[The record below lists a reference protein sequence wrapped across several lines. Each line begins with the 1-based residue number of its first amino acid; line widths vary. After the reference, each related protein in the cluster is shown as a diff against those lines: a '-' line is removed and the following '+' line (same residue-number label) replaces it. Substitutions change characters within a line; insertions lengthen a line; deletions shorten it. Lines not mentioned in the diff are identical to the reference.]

1 MLSFLRYQKFLIL
14 FLTVL
19 GDRYHVLLNLMKT
32 LYNNKY
38 GTFLSL
44 GTSIFNS
51 ISETKH
57 RAQMI
62 TANQ

>member
-32 LYNNKY
+32 LYNNKH